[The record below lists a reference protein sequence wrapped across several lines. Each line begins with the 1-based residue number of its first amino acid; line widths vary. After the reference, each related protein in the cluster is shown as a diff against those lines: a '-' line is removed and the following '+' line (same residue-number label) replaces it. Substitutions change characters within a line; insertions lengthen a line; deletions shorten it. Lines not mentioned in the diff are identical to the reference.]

1 MEATKICS
9 LGTRRAGWALGPCG
23 CRYTDPMADDGDDP
37 GVLRAGHAF
46 AARRQEIGLSQRQL
60 ARQKIITQ
68 ANLISF
74 EKGRSWPREKT
85 RARLEQVARWP
96 PGTLAKLRGS
106 VGAPESAAIGIPG
119 SANIEVGGH
128 AAIPAI
134 GNGAIETS
142 PRLET
147 AALVTRAVSVAVNQV
162 LATSEKLPGDEE
174 PGFAEAAGAVLAD
187 LRELEAIAARA
198 VRSSQGAPEVIKA
211 LRLIRTSYD
220 DLMTR
225 AAAAA
230 GATLGQRLY
239 TARNRAA
246 LSAAEAADILGVTPD
261 VVTAAEREQPVSRA
275 EAARIEALITGL
287 NEA

>member
-1 MEATKICS
+1 
-9 LGTRRAGWALGPCG
+9 
-23 CRYTDPMADDGDDP
+23 MADDADDA
-37 GVLRAGHAF
+37 GVLHAGQAF
-46 AARRQEIGLSQRQL
+46 AARRQEMGFSQREL
-60 ARQKIITQ
+60 ARKKVITQ

-85 RARLEQVARWP
+85 RAKLEQVARWP
-96 PGTLAKLRGS
+96 PGTLAKLRGN
-106 VGAPESAAIGIPG
+106 VGTLESATIDIPG
-119 SANIEVGGH
+119 SAGIELTGG
-128 AAIPAI
+128 PAI
-134 GNGAIETS
+134 SAAGNRAIETF

-147 AALVTRAVSVAVNQV
+147 AALVTRAVLVAVNQV

-198 VRSSQGAPEVIKA
+198 VRSSQGSPEVIKA

-225 AAAAA
+225 AGAAT

-239 TARNRAA
+239 TARNRVA

-261 VVTAAEREQPVSRA
+261 VVTAAEQEQPVSRA
-275 EAARIEALITGL
+275 DAARIEALISDL